1 MEMGLNARPFSI
13 HADSSVVVLQ
23 SMEAWLGDGE
33 ALSPAKSVEGGPEN
47 NTNFVLKLQYN
58 KDEELITII
67 RVTTL
72 GNAYNWLSK

>member
-1 MEMGLNARPFSI
+1 MLTVLWLYYNKWRP
-13 HADSSVVVLQ
+13 
-23 SMEAWLGDGE
+23 GKGGGE
-33 ALSPAKSVEGGPEN
+33 ALSPAKSVEGGSEN

-67 RVTTL
+67 HVTTL